1 MEESS
6 GCREW
11 LSCRGEW
18 L

>member
-6 GCREW
+6 GGREW